1 MKKYILA
8 LLASISC
15 FAAFGFFSASA
26 EATLTFCS
34 LSEVPKY
41 KSEVSQ
47 AVTYLNSTLNSS
59 EYYVIFVAISQ
70 GSTDASGCCIGKALY
85 SSDAPV
91 TFDLSVYQGS
101 CSPIYTSRSLCL
113 GNSPTSAYNNNWNS
127 DQLCF
132 DSPNRDYYI
141 IANTVPVIYKGEV
154 HNPFDP
160 DAPFSVEFQPEL
172 FEGMSP
178 NTVSYPSKQGAN
190 GQNVTSELYDI
201 DVTVS
206 LTDSFLNQT
215 VPISGSFIYS
225 YYFTTFIVPAQF
237 CDGEDIRTMSEHA
250 IYTSVTQ
257 DHYLYKGFETL
268 DVDLNSPSIL
278 DNDNIFATGDN
289 TPVAQQWACAEGATN
304 CYVISR
310 SAVGVSGT
318 NTKKFTIDL
327 EHVPFEDSGYTSFKI
342 VTLGHLTRLSEYGWV
357 AYPYYLKSSCPD
369 LAFKSKKEYP
379 AEFPTGDEGDYTKWE
394 LYDYYTVVSDA
405 FSYNTYP
412 PYYEQTDKD
421 GQAFSKTPLDFRNVA
436 AKVQDYEMHV
446 QTGGQT
452 EWMTESEFEDHLK
465 QKEWGEKFSADYDV
479 GDLTGLFNGE
489 STFFGFI
496 TASLSVLPSWFMTVL
511 TTFFVTLLA
520 VIVIKFLV

>member
-1 MKKYILA
+1 
-8 LLASISC
+8 
-15 FAAFGFFSASA
+15 
-26 EATLTFCS
+26 
-34 LSEVPKY
+34 
-41 KSEVSQ
+41 
-47 AVTYLNSTLNSS
+47 
-59 EYYVIFVAISQ
+59 
-70 GSTDASGCCIGKALY
+70 
-85 SSDAPV
+85 
-91 TFDLSVYQGS
+91 
-101 CSPIYTSRSLCL
+101 
-113 GNSPTSAYNNNWNS
+113 
-127 DQLCF
+127 
-132 DSPNRDYYI
+132 
-141 IANTVPVIYKGEV
+141 
-154 HNPFDP
+154 
-160 DAPFSVEFQPEL
+160 
-172 FEGMSP
+172 MSP